1 MDNKQNNGSVYIPP
15 SLAYTP
21 KEYKPLDKKDIIF
34 VLLYL
39 LSSFLIVDFAVF
51 HGFHAGVFIAYLI
64 FFVLTTVYIGR
75 KNEKPSVFAWICGAL
90 SVLGSFTF
98 VLYDN
103 QLIMF
108 FMAVLVGTLFAVYCM
123 GISGGFGKN
132 GGSYKMLIDT
142 AVSVV
147 IKPFANIGEVFG
159 SAKASAKQR
168 RKSFGAV
175 IGFVAALPV
184 LCIIIPLLVKSDA
197 AFEGLVLGIIKN
209 VGIYLAEVAI
219 AVVLLVYLYPF
230 AFGHRH
236 GTNNS
241 NGARKIKKSFP
252 VSGCIS
258 FLGVISI
265 VYAVYLFSQLAYFF
279 SAFKGILPEDY
290 TRSASS
296 FARRGFYEMFAVCVI
311 NILIVSVI
319 SMFTKKKSLPV
330 KLVSTF
336 ISLFSVLLI
345 VVAMEKMK
353 LNISI
358 FGLTMNRVLV
368 SVFMLMVLFATLFF
382 IIHIFVPKFSY
393 IKPIILF
400 CSVLFIAMTYADM
413 DMQIA
418 KYNID
423 AYKTKAIQSLDTDS
437 ISNLSNSAVPQLVGL
452 FDYEDD
458 IISSSA
464 KRLVA
469 EKFCYDY
476 SDYIKVSDDYKT
488 MTLEKKPDFRTY
500 NYSENR
506 AIKSI
511 MDYYNGLNA
520 GEKEYFLTYY
530 KYISNGYYD
539 EDADVYSYYDG
550 DGECIYSYDSKTG
563 AYTKKSYNAEYEK
576 EEAV

>member
-1 MDNKQNNGSVYIPP
+1 MDNKKDAVYIPP
-15 SLAYTP
+15 SLTYTP

-39 LSSFLIVDFAVF
+39 LSSFLIVDFALF

-64 FFVLTTVYIGR
+64 FFVLTTVYISR
-75 KNEKPSVFAWICGAL
+75 KSDKLPFFSWACGAL
-90 SVLGSFTF
+90 SVIGAFTF

-103 QLIMF
+103 QLIML
-108 FMAVLVGTLFAVYCM
+108 FMLVLVGALFGIYCM

-132 GGSYKMLIDT
+132 GGSYKMLID
-142 AVSVV
+142 VIISVF
-147 IKPFANIGEVFG
+147 IKPFANIAEVFG
-159 SAKASAKQR
+159 SAKASARQR
-168 RKSFGAV
+168 RKSFGTV

-236 GTNNS
+236 DTNNS
-241 NGARKIKKSFP
+241 KGARKIKKCFP
-252 VSGCIS
+252 LSGCIS
-258 FLGVISI
+258 FLGAISI

-290 TRSASS
+290 SHSASS

-311 NILIVSVI
+311 NIIIVSVV
-319 SMFTKKKSLPV
+319 SMFSKKKNLPV
-330 KLVSTF
+330 KLISTF

-382 IIHIFVPKFSY
+382 IIHIFVPKLSY

-400 CSVLFIAMTYADM
+400 CSILFIAMTYADM

-418 KYNID
+418 KYNIN
-423 AYKTKAIQSLDTDS
+423 AYDTKAVQSLDIEN
-437 ISNLSNSAVPQLVGL
+437 ISDLSDSAVPYLVRL
-452 FDYEDD
+452 CSYEDD
-458 IISSSA
+458 GISSSA
-464 KRLVA
+464 KRSLTR
-469 EKFCYDY
+469 KIIYDY
-476 SDYIKVSDDYKT
+476 NENLEVSDDYKT
-488 MTLEKKPDFRTY
+488 MTYQKNYDFRSF
-500 NYSENR
+500 NYAEHK
-506 AIKSI
+506 AHKTV
-511 MDYYNGLNA
+511 MDYYNSLNEK
-520 GEKEYFLTYY
+520 EKEYFLTYY
-530 KYISNGYYD
+530 KYYNYGDYD
-539 EDADVYSYYDG
+539 EETDTFYYYGSGDDEYSVYCYDV
-550 DGECIYSYDSKTG
+550 KTG
-563 AYTKKSYNAEYEK
+563 AYTIKSTDESFGK
-576 EEAV
+576 EEV